1 MIKIYLAFVLLVNK
15 TLILGDYKQKVRK
28 TFLSENTVLIFL
40 ILFCPSI
47 LFLLWLS
54 NVFFLISLFYIALIG
69 FNDLF
74 NFFIS
79 GFIDLKNNFN
89 IELVLDFAMKN
100 LLKFFAKNKIK
111 NERNKIENKVKWEP
125 LFKKNIFTFLF
136 LYFFLQP

>member
-1 MIKIYLAFVLLVNK
+1 LNKIYLAFVLLVNK

-69 FNDLF
+69 LNDLF

-89 IELVLDFAMKN
+89 IELVLDFPMKN
-100 LLKFFAKNKIK
+100 LLKLFAKKLK
-111 NERNKIENKVKWEP
+111 NERNKIENKVK
-125 LFKKNIFTFLF
+125 
-136 LYFFLQP
+136 